1 MVKDQEKKPSDNL
14 HKQILRGKVGQRNDH
29 EGLVVFSAG
38 SKIYSQSTWN
48 SLRSQAE
55 SKTPNLSSGPCIKRY
70 HFKKILAAIFY
81 FLFF

>member
-48 SLRSQAE
+48 SLRS
-55 SKTPNLSSGPCIKRY
+55 
-70 HFKKILAAIFY
+70 
-81 FLFF
+81 